1 MIQLQA
7 AAFNNNK
14 DKWTQLVDQAW
25 IINNMMMDRVLTKTK
40 TNSVEAKIDKT
51 SLTNNN
57 QEVNSTTMDNLLEN
71 DTLFI
76 SAVIFTYFA

>member
-25 IINNMMMDRVLTKTK
+25 IINNMMMDRDLTKTK

-76 SAVIFTYFA
+76 SAVIFTNFA

>member
-1 MIQLQA
+1 MIQLQV

-14 DKWTQLVDQAW
+14 DKWTQQVDQEW
-25 IINNMMMDRVLTKTK
+25 IINNMMTDKVLTKTK

-57 QEVNSTTMDNLLEN
+57 QEANSTTMVNLLEN
-71 DTLFI
+71 VTLFI
-76 SAVIFTYFA
+76 SAVIFTNFA